1 MIEQRWDI
9 LLAEMNVFNAKSI
22 FQNMGAH
29 SVKIQFGFTSHMR
42 KRFAA
47 HRLALFACMLPRTP
61 EQNLRY
67 PLLLVHGLFSSS
79 RTWKKTVQ
87 VFQQDYDLRYGG
99 EVSQTGF
106 NAETPAAADF
116 YTWNFSD
123 SRNLSYR
130 QQAAELAKG
139 IAHILEKNRTEK
151 IVLAG
156 HSMGGLA
163 ARALVQLLAFDKV
176 YALITLGTPHYG
188 SPLALLRES
197 TQGGARKM
205 LGKLHHALARS
216 ESQGDSHP
224 GFFKRILLRLFA
236 ATTEAEAEIDRF
248 FSSEAFIELAPG
260 SAALEELN
268 RAPVP
273 ADIRYVFLTGSVTDF
288 APFREAAQAASYRKI
303 RKLWLRMTEGAV
315 GSLTRRYLEEP
326 YGIFRKYLQ
335 NYLPSAATLSREQ
348 LIDFD
353 GAVPVMSQ
361 ILNHFTTPPALKAVL
376 PVFAS
381 HTRLTK
387 RPAKLFQALAVAG
400 VVGNPAARP
409 ADYSL

>member
-1 MIEQRWDI
+1 
-9 LLAEMNVFNAKSI
+9 
-22 FQNMGAH
+22 
-29 SVKIQFGFTSHMR
+29 MR

-47 HRLALFACMLPRTP
+47 HTPARLSFMLARTP

-99 EVSQTGF
+99 EVSQKGF
-106 NAETPAAADF
+106 AADTAGAADF

-130 QQAAELAKG
+130 QQASELAEG
-139 IAHILEKNRTEK
+139 IAHILEKNNAEK
-151 IVLAG
+151 IVIAG

-163 ARALVQLLAFDKV
+163 ARALVQLLGFGKV

-197 TQGGARKM
+197 TQGGAQKM
-205 LGKLHHALARS
+205 LSKLHRALARS
-216 ESQGDSHP
+216 ESQGDSRP
-224 GFFKRILLRLFA
+224 GFFRRILLRLFA
-236 ATTEAEAEIDRF
+236 ATTEAEAEVDRF

-260 SAALEELN
+260 SKALEELN

-288 APFREAAQAASYRKI
+288 APFRDAATIATYKKV

-326 YGIFRKYLQ
+326 YGVFRKYLLDYQ
-335 NYLPSAATLSREQ
+335 PAAATLSREQ
-348 LIDFD
+348 LTDFD

-361 ILNHFTTPPALKAVL
+361 ILNHFATPPVLKAVL

-387 RPAKLFQALAVAG
+387 RPAKLFQALAIAG
-400 VVGNPAARP
+400 VVGNSGAQRSP
-409 ADYSL
+409 